1 MSEHQQGAP
10 PRPPHG
16 TDLLTALAP
25 GTVGA
30 STPKEGRSDG
40 EPEISNKLEPDA
52 AKQRLSA
59 TPEGSTGSGEGHL
72 RSTDSDQS
80 HATSAG
86 VTGKKPPDRRGLIAA
101 ALGIGA
107 AALLAKPK
115 DAAADLSFGDVEGAV
130 ASALRSVVRPLLET
144 INGTLRDIFNF
155 FREIFALIGIQLPAE
170 LVRLINAILGLWDRE
185 GSYIGSGDVGDV
197 LEASYPRDAVIRP
210 DDQHHF
216 SLERARLTRERVI
229 LALEVNRE
237 AALATGELFNAE
249 TEIHAAALASGSIAG
264 LLEANNLL
272 LQSIAMRLG
281 HQTSQLAAI
290 AQLLADPVM
299 ADSNA
304 KEQATLIGR
313 AWIGPDAE
321 TVAPIKQ
328 QPVE

>member
-1 MSEHQQGAP
+1 MTEHHEGAP
-10 PRPPHG
+10 PRRPHCSA
-16 TDLLTALAP
+16 LLTALGL
-25 GTVGA
+25 GTAGA
-30 STPKEGRSDG
+30 RTPKEGRSDD

-59 TPEGSTGSGEGHL
+59 TPKGSTSPGEGHL
-72 RSTDSDQS
+72 RSTDSDQA

-86 VTGKKPPDRRGLIAA
+86 ATIEKPPDRRDLIAA

-107 AALLAKPK
+107 AALLTKPK
-115 DAAADLSFGDVEGAV
+115 NAAADLSFGDVEGAV
-130 ASALRSVVRPLLET
+130 GSALRSVVRPLLQT

>member
-1 MSEHQQGAP
+1 MN
-10 PRPPHG
+10 
-16 TDLLTALAP
+16 
-25 GTVGA
+25 
-30 STPKEGRSDG
+30 G
-40 EPEISNKLEPDA
+40 EPEITNELEPKRA
-52 AKQRLSA
+52 RLGLSDSA
-59 TPEGSTGSGEGHL
+59 DHRTLTPEGSTGSGEGHL
-72 RSTDSDQS
+72 RSTDSDQG

-86 VTGKKPPDRRGLIAA
+86 ATIEKPPDRRGLIAA

-107 AALLAKPK
+107 AALLAKPR

-130 ASALRSVVRPLLET
+130 ASALRSVVRPLLQT

-185 GSYIGSGDVGDV
+185 GSYIGSRDVGDV

-210 DDQHHF
+210 DDQHDF

-229 LALEVNRE
+229 QALQVNQELALK
-237 AALATGELFNAE
+237 TGELFNAE

>member
-1 MSEHQQGAP
+1 MNRESE
-10 PRPPHG
+10 
-16 TDLLTALAP
+16 TTN
-25 GTVGA
+25 
-30 STPKEGRSDG
+30 E
-40 EPEISNKLEPDA
+40 LEPDA

-59 TPEGSTGSGEGHL
+59 TPEGSIGSGEGHL
-72 RSTDSDQS
+72 RSTDSDQG
-80 HATSAG
+80 HAASAG
-86 VTGKKPPDRRGLIAA
+86 ATMEKPPDRRGLIAA

-115 DAAADLSFGDVEGAV
+115 HAAADLSFGDVEGAV
-130 ASALRSVVRPLLET
+130 GSALRSVVRPLLET

-155 FREIFALIGIQLPAE
+155 FREIFALIGIRLPPE
-170 LVRLINAILGLWDRE
+170 LVRLINAILDLWDRE
-185 GSYIGSGDVGDV
+185 GSYIGSRDVGDV

-210 DDQHHF
+210 DDQHDF

-249 TEIHAAALASGSIAG
+249 TEIHAAAVASGSIAG

-272 LQSIAMRLG
+272 LQSVAMRLG

>member
-1 MSEHQQGAP
+1 MTEHHQGAP
-10 PRPPHG
+10 PRPPHC
-16 TDLLTALAP
+16 TAWLTAL
-25 GTVGA
+25 GA
-30 STPKEGRSDG
+30 WTPKEGRSDD
-40 EPEISNKLEPDA
+40 EPEISNKLAPDA
-52 AKQRLSA
+52 TKERLSA

-72 RSTDSDQS
+72 RSSSNGED
-80 HATSAG
+80 HATPAAADSTDG
-86 VTGKKPPDRRGLIAA
+86 PLPDRRGLIAA
-101 ALGIGA
+101 AVGAGA
-107 AALLAKPK
+107 AALLAKTK

-170 LVRLINAILGLWDRE
+170 LVRVINAILGLWDRE
-185 GSYIGSGDVGDV
+185 GSYIGSRDVGDV

-210 DDQHHF
+210 DDQHDF